1 MTSPLPPNGSPTSSA
16 SAVCTLFEGN
26 YHYGVGALTN
36 SLYLHGF
43 RGVVWAGYRGDL
55 PPWAHPLTPSE
66 YGQDFA
72 VAPGCTIRFVPLET
86 ETFFANYKPHFLL
99 DLWESYGVEAS
110 QLFYFDPDIVIKC
123 RWSFFTEWAGD
134 GVALCMDGSYPH
146 MPSTHPLRK
155 GWVSFAEKMGRSVAC
170 LPNEYYNSGFVGVRR
185 DNTKLIRVW
194 REVMDRLASEGINVK
209 SFKNHN
215 GYNNIDRS
223 HPFYVADQDA
233 LNLAVMIADPPLSVM
248 GTEGMDFTGAGF
260 TMSHAVDAPKPW
272 QKNRLWAT
280 LRHGYPGS
288 HLDHAYLT
296 YSEKPIRLY
305 SPLERAAKWAD
316 YYSSRLVGS
325 FFHRPY

>member
-1 MTSPLPPNGSPTSSA
+1 MTSAHSPNGSPPPAT

-36 SLYLHGF
+36 SLYQHGF
-43 RGVVWAGYRGDL
+43 RGLVWAGYRGEL
-55 PPWAHPLTPSE
+55 PPWAHPLTPTE
-66 YGQDFA
+66 HGQDFS

-86 ETFFANYKPHFLL
+86 NMFFANYKPHFLL
-99 DLWESYGVEAS
+99 DLWETYGVDTD

-123 RWSFFTEWAGD
+123 RWSFFTEWANN
-134 GVALCMDGSYPH
+134 GVALCMDGSYPY

-155 GWVSFAEKMGRSVAC
+155 GWGAFAEKMGCSVNT

-185 DNTKLIRVW
+185 EDLDVIRVW
-194 REVMDRLASEGINVK
+194 RNVMDALAEEGINVN
-209 SFKNHN
+209 SFKNHS

-223 HPFYVADQDA
+223 HSFYVADQDA
-233 LNLAVMIADPPLSVM
+233 LNLAVMIADPPLSVI

-272 QKNRLWAT
+272 QKNRLWAS

-288 HLDHAYLT
+288 HLDRAYLT
-296 YSEKPIRLY
+296 YTQHPIRLY
-305 SPLERAAKWAD
+305 SSLERAAKWVD

-325 FFHRPY
+325 FFHRPH